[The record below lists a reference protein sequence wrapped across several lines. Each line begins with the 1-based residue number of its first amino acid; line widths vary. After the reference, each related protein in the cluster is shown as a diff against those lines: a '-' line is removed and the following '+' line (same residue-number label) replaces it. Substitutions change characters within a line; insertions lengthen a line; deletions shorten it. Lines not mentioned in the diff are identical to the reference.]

1 MKIAVLAVLAAF
13 VASATAIP
21 AKCQSPKQF
30 FGQVFVF
37 EAHRSERG
45 EVMGD
50 YFYDEVNMRKARY
63 ERAHFN
69 QTERKLHVI
78 ELFHE
83 QKYYEID
90 LDTKECKSGDLN
102 FPFVPH
108 GVVRNGTF
116 LGDFVVGS
124 TAIPEAGVEVENWG
138 HKFTHEGEEFIW
150 NGQFTRFGCFPVRTQ
165 VQGDKGNF
173 FSESFVDLV
182 AGIPDPNAFVVPPE
196 CNQ

>member
-1 MKIAVLAVLAAF
+1 MTTHKKTHRTFSLSL
-13 VASATAIP
+13 
-21 AKCQSPKQF
+21 SPPF
-30 FGQVFVF
+30 S
-37 EAHRSERG
+37 HT
-45 EVMGD
+45 
-50 YFYDEVNMRKARY
+50 
-63 ERAHFN
+63 H
-69 QTERKLHVI
+69 TP
-78 ELFHE
+78 
-83 QKYYEID
+83 
-90 LDTKECKSGDLN
+90 CKHS
-102 FPFVPH
+102 
-108 GVVRNGTF
+108 